1 MSTLHNITPIRQMKN
16 AYASLLSLANSAR
29 EISVAVKRMS
39 AILPIGAVV
48 PEPTGISIYD
58 RLGCRLLLDPSSLV
72 DRSVIN
78 EGSWEPAQVA
88 YFLQLAE
95 RFRGQDKT
103 VFLDIGAYWGMYSLL
118 FAKSGL
124 ASEIFAFEADRHNFA
139 QLQSNVFLN
148 GAARQIK
155 AFNKAVSER
164 DQLMYAWDS
173 TSHPDGNRGG
183 VGMVHKGFEYAT
195 MEVDGV
201 TLDSF
206 LGLKDNNL
214 IVKIDVEGHE
224 QHVLLGMERTVREN
238 RVIMQ
243 VEVYEPQQPVT
254 FAILERMGLRR
265 IHQVDHDFYY
275 TNIEM

>member
-1 MSTLHNITPIRQMKN
+1 MSTLHNITPFRQMKN
-16 AYASLLSLANSAR
+16 AYASLLSLANSAK
-29 EISVAVKRMS
+29 EISTAVARLS
-39 AILPIGAVV
+39 ATAPAGTVSS
-48 PEPTGISIYD
+48 EPTGVSIYD

-72 DRSVIN
+72 DRCVIN
-78 EGSWEPAQVA
+78 QGSWEPEQVA

-95 RFRGQDKT
+95 RFRGKEKT
-103 VFLDIGAYWGMYSLL
+103 AFLDIGAYWGMYSLL
-118 FAKSGL
+118 FAKAGL

-155 AFNKAVSER
+155 AFNKAVSES
-164 DQLMYAWDS
+164 DHLMYAWDS

-183 VGMVHKGFEYAT
+183 VGMVHQGFEYAT

-206 LGLKDNNL
+206 LGLKDRNL

-224 QHVLLGMERTVREN
+224 QHVLLGMERTVKEN
-238 RVIMQ
+238 RILMQ

-265 IHQVDHDFYY
+265 IHQIDHDFYY
-275 TNIEM
+275 TNIDM